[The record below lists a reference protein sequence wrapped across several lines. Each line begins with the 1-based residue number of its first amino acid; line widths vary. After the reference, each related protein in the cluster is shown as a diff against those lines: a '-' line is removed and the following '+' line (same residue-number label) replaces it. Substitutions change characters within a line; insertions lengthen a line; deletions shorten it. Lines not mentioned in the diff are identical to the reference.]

1 MTIPTDNNKQKPPHP
16 EMKRSKFFSLFLAA
30 LLTTFAAH
38 AEDLKFHISLK
49 QPGNDAAT
57 YALRQQGRRLVAD
70 SQLPVDITCDLASAG
85 ASRQVLTL
93 TITASERAYY
103 NIGAL
108 LPTTFVTDQC
118 EFYLPGFWYHKNLR
132 SPCEAPSFHTSRDWT
147 FREDRLSSPM
157 TSVFDAASHQTV
169 SVLRVLDEPAEALTT
184 HIEGDVI
191 LSGPSSI
198 GYLGFEGSSGHAN
211 LAFGYPYQE
220 TPRRYIRKLQ
230 LTPSIRAFARLDKG
244 QTKTLRW
251 IITTSRADDFGQHV
265 MQAWQ
270 LCVDELRPE
279 PITPLYTPEQ
289 MKAQLANYFRKAYID
304 KYPLKYHSGHTLR
317 CDDCKPYPAA
327 QLGFCGRTILNGF
340 NSIEYGEQ
348 TGQTD
353 IVETGRAILDS
364 YLENGFTEGGYFKD
378 EVRYHEPIPADKDVV
393 HSIRQQSE
401 GVYAVLHYLRYEK
414 QHGRRHKA
422 WEKKIRTLL
431 NRMLELQKPDGSF
444 PRKFLDDHS
453 DVDASAGSTPSA
465 TSTLV
470 MGYRYFGDK
479 RYLTAAKRTV
489 DYLEKNIIA
498 PSDYFSS
505 TLDANCEDKEAAIS
519 AVTATYY
526 LAMVT
531 KKAERQHYID
541 LCQKATYF
549 ALSWYYLWDVPFAKG
564 QMLGDLGFRSR
575 GWGNVS
581 VENNHIDV
589 FVFELAHI
597 ARWLSSVTSEQRFA
611 RVCDVIES
619 SLNQLLPT
627 PERLC
632 GIGVPGFN
640 PEVVQHTTWDY
651 GRNGKGFYNDI
662 FAPGWTVASLWEL
675 YSPNR
680 TVDFLT
686 R

>member
-1 MTIPTDNNKQKPPHP
+1 
-16 EMKRSKFFSLFLAA
+16 MKRLSSILALFVAAVAQFSHLAP
-30 LLTTFAAH
+30 TAAQ
-38 AEDLKFHISLK
+38 AQDINFHISLM
-49 QPGNDAAT
+49 QPGNAAT
-57 YALRQQGRRLVAD
+57 TYQLRPQGRQLVAD
-70 SQLPVDITCDLASAG
+70 EQLPLNITQEITTDG
-85 ASRQVLTL
+85 SRQVLSLTL
-93 TITASERAYY
+93 TARERAYY
-103 NIGAL
+103 NLGAL
-108 LPTTFVTDQC
+108 LPTGFATEQC

-132 SPCEAPSFHTSRDWT
+132 SPREAPSFHTSRDWT
-147 FREDRLSSPM
+147 FREDRLSSPL
-157 TSVFDAASHQTV
+157 TSVFDASSRQTV
-169 SVLRVLDEPAEALTT
+169 SVLRVLDNPAEALTT

-191 LSGPSSI
+191 LSGRSSI
-198 GYLGFEGSSGHAN
+198 GYLGFEGSSGKAA

-230 LTPSIRAFARLDKG
+230 LTAPIRAFARLDKG
-244 QTKTLRW
+244 ESKTLRW
-251 IITTSRADDFGQHV
+251 IIRKGKAEDFGQHV
-265 MQAWQ
+265 AQAWQ
-270 LCVDELRPE
+270 QCVDELRPE
-279 PITPLYTPEQ
+279 PITPLYTPTQ
-289 MKAQLANYFRKAYID
+289 MKAQLANYFRKAYVD
-304 KYPLKYHSGHTLR
+304 QYPLKYHSGHTLR
-317 CDDCKPYPAA
+317 CDDCKPFPSA

-348 TGQTD
+348 TGEQGL
-353 IVETGRAILDS
+353 VETGQAILDS

-378 EVRYHEPIPADKDVV
+378 ELLFSQPLPADKDIV

-401 GVYAVLHYLRYEK
+401 GVYAVLHYLRYERL
-414 QHGRRHKA
+414 HGRKHPA

-444 PRKFLDDHS
+444 PRKYRDDHS

-470 MGYRYFGDK
+470 MGYKYFGDK
-479 RYLTAAKRTV
+479 RYLAAAKRTV
-489 DYLEKNIIA
+489 DHLEKNIIA

-531 KKAERQHYID
+531 KKAERQRYID

-549 ALSWYYLWDVPFAKG
+549 AMSWYYLWDVPFAEG
-564 QMLGDLGFRSR
+564 QMLGDLGFHSR

-589 FVFELAHI
+589 FIFELAHI
-597 ARWLSSVTSEQRFA
+597 ARWLSTVTSEPRFA
-611 RVCDVIES
+611 KVCDVIES
-619 SLNQLLPT
+619 SMNQLLPT

-662 FAPGWTVASLWEL
+662 FAPGWTIASLWEL
-675 YSPNR
+675 YSPTR
-680 TVDFLT
+680 TQDFLL